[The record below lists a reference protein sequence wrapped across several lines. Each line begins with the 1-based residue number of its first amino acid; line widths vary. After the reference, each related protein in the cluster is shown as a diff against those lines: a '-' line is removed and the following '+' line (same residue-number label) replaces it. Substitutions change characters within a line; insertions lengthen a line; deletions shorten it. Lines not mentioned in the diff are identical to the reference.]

1 MAGRG
6 EFSSRMGFIL
16 AASGSTVGLGNI
28 WGFPTQTAN
37 NGGAAYL
44 LVYLVLAF
52 CLAYPAFVAE
62 LIIGRHAKANAVAA
76 LQLIARG
83 PVSRALGSLT
93 GYAGIV
99 TASLILSFYS
109 IVAGW
114 TLGYGLASLAELAG
128 YDALA
133 TWLVGFGIARNLVF
147 SAAFMM
153 LTAWIISAGVKDG
166 IEKWSA
172 RLMPSLLLI
181 LLLLIAWVLTLDGAT
196 AGLKAYLIP
205 DFSRAVDLKLIVSAL
220 GQSFFS
226 LSLGVGTI
234 LIYGSYVSRSENLP
248 LLGLATTLIDIG
260 VAVTAGLLIIPAMYV
275 AEHNGVPIY
284 DAAGR
289 LISEDTLVFTVLP
302 ALFDTMGTMGI
313 FVSTAFF
320 VLMSIAALTSTISM
334 LEVPV
339 AYAVENH
346 ELPRKRATWAIAAVI
361 TLSSAVIVL
370 NFDALF
376 GFTIALSTRYSEPL
390 LGLMFCVFAGW
401 IWHRDS
407 LLAEIREGW
416 PDAANSLFW
425 KIWPFYIRFVC
436 PLAILAV
443 FGNLLLS

>member
-1 MAGRG
+1 M
-6 EFSSRMGFIL
+6 
-16 AASGSTVGLGNI
+16 
-28 WGFPTQTAN
+28 
-37 NGGAAYL
+37 
-44 LVYLVLAF
+44 
-52 CLAYPAFVAE
+52 
-62 LIIGRHAKANAVAA
+62 
-76 LQLIARG
+76 
-83 PVSRALGSLT
+83 
-93 GYAGIV
+93 
-99 TASLILSFYS
+99 
-109 IVAGW
+109 
-114 TLGYGLASLAELAG
+114 
-128 YDALA
+128 
-133 TWLVGFGIARNLVF
+133 
-147 SAAFMM
+147 
-153 LTAWIISAGVKDG
+153 
-166 IEKWSA
+166 
-172 RLMPSLLLI
+172 
-181 LLLLIAWVLTLDGAT
+181 
-196 AGLKAYLIP
+196 
-205 DFSRAVDLKLIVSAL
+205 
-220 GQSFFS
+220 
-226 LSLGVGTI
+226 
-234 LIYGSYVSRSENLP
+234 
-248 LLGLATTLIDIG
+248 
-260 VAVTAGLLIIPAMYV
+260 
-275 AEHNGVPIY
+275 PIY

-443 FGNLLLS
+443 FGNLLLSLSLIHI